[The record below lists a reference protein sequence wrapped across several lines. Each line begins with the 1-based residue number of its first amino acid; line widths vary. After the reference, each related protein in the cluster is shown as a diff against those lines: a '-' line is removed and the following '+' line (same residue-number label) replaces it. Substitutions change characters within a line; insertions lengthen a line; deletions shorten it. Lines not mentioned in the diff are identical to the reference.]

1 MKSWIYTLIEEK
13 NLDLQSTFEITN
25 DNGFNLIPLGVVVE
39 HILIAT
45 QFEQKEI
52 KKTLVLIDFHNGDVM
67 HFFKHLATAI
77 ADKRMFC

>member
-1 MKSWIYTLIEEK
+1 MKNWIYTFIAEK

-25 DNGFNLIPLGVVVE
+25 ENGFNLIPLGVVVE

-52 KKTLVLIDFHNGDVM
+52 MKTLIRIDFHNGDAM

-77 ADKRMFC
+77 ASKQMFC